1 MTETNDEHSSDS
13 ASEDLLTSILWNRF
27 QAISEEMYDTTELL
41 AFSFSIREWAD
52 ESATLM
58 TADCEAIGESRRNVP
73 VLSGSVSRAA
83 RIILSDHIDR
93 GGLAPGDVVITNDP
107 WIGCGHLSDVV
118 VLSPV
123 FSDGELV
130 SFVGSVGHVGDVGGM
145 MGGWATDTQQVYEE
159 GILIPPCKLYEG
171 GERVETVEA
180 FIRENVRI
188 PDRVVGDIEA
198 LRSANALGIDR
209 IQQVVD
215 EYGLETFESVSENI
229 LARSAEAFRAEV
241 RGIEDGIY
249 RQTLD
254 FAVSDHELEIQ
265 VAIGVDG
272 GDLRVDFEGS
282 SDEIPA
288 GINCPFTSTRAATAH
303 TLKALIVPEL
313 KNADGVWEHIDITAP
328 EGTIVNCSRPMATD
342 GRHMTYHPVQN
353 AVIQALE
360 PAIPDRVLTG
370 AAGGNATNLNGVDEA
385 GQEFVAIDANVGPF
399 PARSHKDGLQST
411 FFPSELKNVP
421 IEIFEQYCPVR
432 IEKRGLLP
440 DMEGAGEY
448 RGGARTETVLYN
460 PLDARVDV
468 SFTSDHSN
476 YPPEGLQGG
485 HDGWTS
491 SIESL
496 SEERELP
503 ENGRTKLYPDE
514 RFTVRSASCGG
525 YGDPSERPRELVER
539 DVKNG
544 IISAERAADVYDCP
558 VE

>member
-1 MTETNDEHSSDS
+1 MKDTNEATAD
-13 ASEDLLTSILWNRF
+13 ASEPDNLVTSILWNRF

-83 RIILSDHIDR
+83 RIMLSDHFDR
-93 GGLAPGDVVITNDP
+93 ADLAPGDVIVTNDP

-118 VLSPV
+118 VLSPI
-123 FSDGELV
+123 FHDGSLV
-130 SFVGSVGHVGDVGGM
+130 SFAGSVGHVGDVGGM

-159 GILIPPCKLYEG
+159 GILIPPSKLYDG
-171 GERVETVEA
+171 GECVETVEA

-188 PDRVVGDIEA
+188 PDRVMGDIEA

-209 IQQVVD
+209 IHRVID
-215 EYGLETFESVSENI
+215 EYGQETFDTVAENI
-229 LARSAEAFRAEV
+229 LARSAEAFRTEV
-241 RGIEDGIY
+241 TGIEDGTY
-249 RQTLD
+249 RKTLE
-254 FAVSDHELEIQ
+254 FAVSDHELEID
-265 VAIGVDG
+265 VSIEVDG
-272 GDLRVDFEGS
+272 GNLRVDFEGS

-313 KNADGVWEHIDITAP
+313 KNADGVWEHIEITAP
-328 EGTIVNCSRPMATD
+328 EGTIVNCTRPMATD

-360 PAIPDRVLTG
+360 PVISERVLTG
-370 AAGGNATNLNGVDEA
+370 AAGGNVTNLNGVDEA

-399 PARSHKDGLQST
+399 PARSHMDGIHST

-448 RGGARTETVLYN
+448 RGGARTETVFHN
-460 PLDARVDV
+460 PLESKVNV
-468 SFTSDHSN
+468 SFTSDHAN
-476 YPPEGLQGG
+476 YPPEGLHGG
-485 HDGWTS
+485 RDGWTAA
-491 SIESL
+491 IESI
-496 SEERELP
+496 SEDRDLP

-514 RFTVRSASCGG
+514 RFRVLSASCGG
-525 YGDPSERPRELVER
+525 YGDPSDRPRELVER
-539 DVKNG
+539 DVENG
-544 IISAERAADVYDCP
+544 IITAERAANVYDWAG
-558 VE
+558 E